1 MPSSTWG
8 WCTVSW
14 DKLAWFRRRHGDGCR
29 FRCREPALLLRSFA
43 VHHPAHVF
51 GDQIGVP
58 LEHFFSCVHLI
69 ARHRGP
75 LTPESAHQPCAALV
89 HIKLVHRHEGECT
102 RVRPSRLGNMTGQ
115 VTVAAEQFNRL
126 VEVVAVGNPFNGAF
140 GGSCSSTPRS
150 CESQSCVLSETRG
163 GGGGVSL
170 SKCRFCQDPCA
181 LAMLG
186 ECGARTASFRRGI
199 ASATE
204 DQSTESSASR
214 GVRQRW
220 GTWRAL

>member
-1 MPSSTWG
+1 M
-8 WCTVSW
+8 SW

-51 GDQIGVP
+51 GNQIGVP

-163 GGGGVSL
+163 GGGGGLSFQMPILSGSL
-170 SKCRFCQDPCA
+170 RP
-181 LAMLG
+181 G
-186 ECGARTASFRRGI
+186 HARRVRCSDCEFSAWHRVRDRR
-199 ASATE
+199 SE
-204 DQSTESSASR
+204 H
-214 GVRQRW
+214 
-220 GTWRAL
+220 